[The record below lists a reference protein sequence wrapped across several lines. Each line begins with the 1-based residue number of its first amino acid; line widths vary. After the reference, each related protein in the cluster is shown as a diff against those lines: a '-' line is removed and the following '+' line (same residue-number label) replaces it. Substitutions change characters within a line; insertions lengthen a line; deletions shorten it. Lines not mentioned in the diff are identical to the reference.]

1 MAAKVGK
8 KIESKKQK
16 GYFMYNYFTILAKS
30 FVVTAKYAIFAA
42 TNQFKTTQ

>member
-16 GYFMYNYFTILAKS
+16 GLFIYNYFTILAKS
-30 FVVTAKYAIFAA
+30 FVVSAIYAIFTA